1 MAWEGTLSGLNQ
13 PQPRLY
19 RPAWLLRMFVRY
31 EDFGVEDDSDAQDG
45 AAPYKSPQVMGGVEQ
60 ANIEAQIAQ
69 VGAGM
74 AVGGGRSLS
83 DMIQLQAQAK
93 NVFRKV
99 QKLGTGNMSS
109 AGDNGAADKW
119 AGEWITAPMELTIE
133 DKGFREADTL
143 EASFPFADL
152 PLFPL
157 VVRECRVEAYV
168 GTVKAEDFATP
179 GRWHLEPKMSRTCV
193 LRFNGYVDQNE
204 MESDG
209 ATSMVH
215 FKARSYVATL
225 MDGKINPNAKA
236 YRVGA
241 PIPTP
246 VRPPDYG
253 EGNVDLNHRP
263 IIHNPDGSISTVFS
277 MTFGPEKDGSWVLV
291 PGVRFGLNR
300 KMTDKEAYAWY
311 KATGQYL
318 GKFDSMQEADTY
330 ANTLHEDQAVLY
342 GGSTPNKDE
351 EPLTIYINRIL
362 SLYPPTAGGG
372 KGGGD
377 PFRAFWY
384 ASPTNKEPMIG
395 SKMLMRSLQTAKSK
409 NAAAGAVPGQEPP
422 PIADPA
428 NEAADPAG
436 QGGIAGTAAIP
447 PKAITEDG
455 MSVWDLITQACELCG
470 VMPMYK
476 PSLPPFLREDGQA
489 IDPRNCLLVTPPEA
503 FLDDIANATQIA
515 GGARDGFQREFS
527 NGSDGNFRSD
537 VRFMIWGHNIE
548 KMKLARH
555 MGKVRPTAVEVRAYN
570 PDAEGSLRQLSARF
584 PLHNPKKAKGKG
596 KSSNKSTEKGHGKID
611 VIRTFVIKGVRSK
624 GMLERIAVSLYHQL
638 TRAELSMSLE
648 TDELASYIDPAA
660 SMQAGSLVENH
671 NDNPDI
677 LRLCAGT
684 PVHVTVAK
692 KSTDG
697 ADLTICAL
705 SEFYDLQANNIV
717 ELLTKQNDRWGWF
730 RTDGQLSQSQIEAE
744 AQKLQAVYRAAK
756 LPTVYYCKGIRLQ
769 FKSDDQFFHAS
780 MELANYMPSND
791 PANMDASSQAMN
803 DERKKRPTSP
813 AAKKAAGEQQRT
825 ADVVA
830 RGTRQGAN

>member
-1 MAWEGTLSGLNQ
+1 MTGLNQ

-31 EDFGVEDDSDAQDG
+31 EDFGAEDDSDAQDG
-45 AAPYKSPQVMGGVEQ
+45 SAPYKSPQVMGGVEQ

-74 AVGGGRSLS
+74 AVGGSRGLS
-83 DMIQLQAQAK
+83 DMVKLQAQSK

-143 EASFPFADL
+143 EASFPFSDL

-179 GRWHLEPKMSRTCV
+179 GRWHLEPKMSKTCV

-225 MDGKINPNAKA
+225 MDGKINPHAKA
-236 YRVGA
+236 YRVQG
-241 PIPTP
+241 T
-246 VRPPDYG
+246 
-253 EGNVDLNHRP
+253 
-263 IIHNPDGSISTVFS
+263 
-277 MTFGPEKDGSWVLV
+277 
-291 PGVRFGLNR
+291 
-300 KMTDKEAYAWY
+300 
-311 KATGQYL
+311 
-318 GKFDSMQEADTY
+318 
-330 ANTLHEDQAVLY
+330 
-342 GGSTPNKDE
+342 E
-351 EPLTIYINRIL
+351 EPITVYINRIL

-377 PFRAFWY
+377 PFRAYWY
-384 ASPTNKEPMIG
+384 GSPPGKEPMIG
-395 SKMLMRSLQTAKSK
+395 SKELSRSLQSAKSK
-409 NAAAGAVPGQEPP
+409 NQNIGQSKSDNVNAQTDNPQEGADHNGTGDGAATG
-422 PIADPA
+422 
-428 NEAADPAG
+428 EAAMP
-436 QGGIAGTAAIP
+436 Q
-447 PKAITEDG
+447 KAVTEDG
-455 MSVWDLITQACELCG
+455 MSVWDLITQACELAGG
-470 VMPMYK
+470 VLPMYK
-476 PSLPPFLREDGQA
+476 PSLPPFPTATTAGTLSA
-489 IDPRNCLLVTPPEA
+489 IAAIGGPNLTSFAPAGTPQTYMVDPRNCLLVTPPEG
-503 FLDDIANATQIA
+503 FLDHVSNATQIE
-515 GGARDGFQREFS
+515 GGARDGFKREFS
-527 NGSDGNFRSD
+527 NGSAGNFKSD
-537 VRFMIWGHNIE
+537 VRFMMWGHNIE

-555 MGKVRPTAVEVRAYN
+555 MGRVRPTAVEIRTSNIDADDVVR
-570 PDAEGSLRQLSARF
+570 GMSARY
-584 PLHNPKKAKGKG
+584 PLHNPKKGKGKG

-611 VIRTFVIKGVRSK
+611 VIRTFVVKGVRTK
-624 GMLERIAVSLYHQL
+624 TRLMRIAVSIYHQL

-697 ADLTICAL
+697 PDLTICTL

-744 AQKLQAVYRAAK
+744 AQKLQAVYQAAK
-756 LPTVYYCKGIRLQ
+756 LPTVYYCKGVRLQ
-769 FKSDDQFFHAS
+769 FKADDQFFHCT
-780 MELANYMPSND
+780 MELANYMDAND
-791 PANMDASSQAMN
+791 PDNMD
-803 DERKKRPTSP
+803 DENRELADEMKHKPTAPRARKLAATEKRS
-813 AAKKAAGEQQRT
+813 AEVK
-825 ADVVA
+825 DNVV
-830 RGTRQGAN
+830 RKVTRP